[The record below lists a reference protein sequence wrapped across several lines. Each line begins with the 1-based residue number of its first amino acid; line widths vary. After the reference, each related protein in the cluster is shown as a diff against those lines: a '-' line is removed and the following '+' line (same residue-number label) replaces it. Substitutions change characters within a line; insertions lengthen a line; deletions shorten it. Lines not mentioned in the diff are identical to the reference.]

1 MAKSPVS
8 IPFTTDGVEV
18 ALKDNVAL
26 PANAR
31 GNLAMGLDPDGK
43 AQFIAVERNGMQD
56 VLAKLY
62 DYNGSGIQ
70 ATASRELKV
79 AQLYPFADLTS
90 KYKLDANLWDSITA
104 VGGSVGHVS
113 AQSALRVQ
121 VTGSS
126 GSTADLCTNT
136 FYKYQ
141 SGYTQ
146 LLSISIINSDAGQ
159 SNQIRQWG
167 YFDDGDGLFFQVSGT
182 SVSIV
187 ERTSTSGSPIDTPY
201 DQLSWNMDP
210 LDGTGP
216 SGITL
221 DVSKGNIYEIEF
233 QWFGVGKARYFING
247 VLVHEVDHTNTLS
260 APYMK
265 TAHLPVR
272 FRVTN
277 TGASSA
283 GSLTMVCSRVASQ
296 GQVHDPFEWVYSVA
310 NPTDKLVGLSEVPVL
325 AIRPKGTFNSIVN
338 RSWVLPRNM
347 SISTDGYKI
356 SYKLIYGAALTGAS
370 WTSVSSGSATEYDFS
385 ASSYSGGD
393 LIYQGYLPDG
403 VGTQNIDLTSFFD
416 VFGRFLRL
424 AGFNGAGTNES
435 DTLVVVA
442 VNESVGN
449 TEVRSNF
456 TWAEI
461 R

>member
-18 ALKDNVAL
+18 GLKDNTAL

-31 GNLAMGLDPDGK
+31 GFMQVGLDAANKSQFLRIGSDGRPESRL
-43 AQFIAVERNGMQD
+43 F
-56 VLAKLY
+56 
-62 DYNGSGIQ
+62 DYNSTGIQ
-70 ATASRELKV
+70 ATVSRELKV

-90 KYKLDANLWDSITA
+90 KYRLDPNLWDSLTA
-104 VGGSVGHVS
+104 TGGTTSHVA
-113 AQSALRVQ
+113 AQSGLRVE
-121 VTGSS
+121 VTGAS
-126 GSTADLCTNT
+126 GSTADLVTNT
-136 FYKYQ
+136 YYKYQ

-146 LLSISIINSDAGQ
+146 LLSISIINSDTGQ
-159 SNQIRQWG
+159 ANQVRQWG

-182 SVSIV
+182 AVSIV
-187 ERTSTSGSPIDTPY
+187 ERTSTSGSPVDTTY
-201 DQLSWNMDP
+201 AKASWNVDP

-216 SGITL
+216 SGVTL

-233 QWFGVGKARYFING
+233 QWFGVGKARYFIDG
-247 VLVHEVDHTNTLS
+247 ILVHEVAHANALTV
-260 APYMK
+260 PYMR
-265 TAHLPVR
+265 TGNLPVR

-283 GSLTMVCSRVASQ
+283 GSLTLICARVASQ
-296 GQVHDPFEWVYSVA
+296 GQIHDPFEWVYSVA
-310 NPTDKLVGLSEVPVL
+310 SPTDKLVGVTEVPVL
-325 AIRPKGTFNSIVN
+325 AIRPKATFNSIVN

-347 SISTDGYKI
+347 AINTDGYKI
-356 SYKLIYGAALTGAS
+356 SFKLIYGAALTGAS
-370 WTSVSSGSATEYDFS
+370 WTSVSSASATEYDVS

-403 VGTQNIDLTSFFD
+403 VDSQNVNLAPFFD

-424 AGFNGAGTNES
+424 AGFNGSGTNVA

-442 VNESVGN
+442 VNEAVGN

-456 TWAEI
+456 TWAEV